1 MKKILLFFAI
11 ILLFGCQNTFDLSE
25 EDTQIICPNVFFSS
39 ENSVFVDGEIENLE
53 LEKVN
58 FKASLNNYKFIN
70 QCNSDVK
77 NNNYLL
83 EILILVEPI
92 NPNTQIINLPI
103 FVIFYDN
110 QDNVIDKKYF
120 RIKENLKFNE
130 ETSEYQ
136 LTDVIRRL
144 NISLDKS
151 KEASSLIIGFVKIK
165 KN

>member
-77 NNNYLL
+77 NNNY
-83 EILILVEPI
+83 ILMHL
-92 NPNTQIINLPI
+92 
-103 FVIFYDN
+103 FGFGDFFGFFSF
-110 QDNVIDKKYF
+110 F
-120 RIKENLKFNE
+120 R
-130 ETSEYQ
+130 
-136 LTDVIRRL
+136 
-144 NISLDKS
+144 
-151 KEASSLIIGFVKIK
+151 
-165 KN
+165 KNMNYKDR